1 MGSRGAD
8 RSDAALVAP
17 TVHAVST
24 AGSPSAA
31 AVIVHVLDLPRL
43 LTFALVGFAV
53 TVAYDL
59 LLPAEQLFVRA
70 LERV

>member
-1 MGSRGAD
+1 MAS
-8 RSDAALVAP
+8 

-24 AGSPSAA
+24 AGSLSAA
-31 AVIVHVLDLPRL
+31 SAVIVHVPDLPRL

>member
-1 MGSRGAD
+1 MAS
-8 RSDAALVAP
+8 

-24 AGSPSAA
+24 VGSLSAT
-31 AVIVHVLDLPRL
+31 AVIVNVPGLPRL
-43 LTFALVGFAV
+43 LTFALVEVDV

-59 LLPAEQLFVRA
+59 LLPAEQLFARA

>member
-1 MGSRGAD
+1 MAS
-8 RSDAALVAP
+8 

-31 AVIVHVLDLPRL
+31 SAVIVHVLDVPRL

-53 TVAYDL
+53 TIAYDL